1 MINIGK
7 PTGAVGWCGYGSG
20 HLGRFADSENHP
32 EIGWSPSNSCHFVEE
47 MPRVSMA
54 INDQES
60 GTKQWDSLPM
70 EDLSLINDVANHT
83 DLSFFFLP
91 TQCSKTFFWI
101 QLLRPP
107 QSLQESLAW
116 YIMKRE
122 TELKKLEDGWQGNGG
137 APKMHSKTQLHSYQ
151 KIGYL
156 IHWTIPIFLFNSSF
170 WGIPHFL
177 DKPTCL
183 RGSEISEN
191 GQIREDGQRNPAASG
206 IRWKPAWAQQ
216 LALAR
221 NMPSQHLAMA
231 QSAHS

>member
-60 GTKQWDSLPM
+60 GTQQWDSLPM

-91 TQCSKTFFWI
+91 TQCSKTFFGFSCCVHHSPF
-101 QLLRPP
+101 RR
-107 QSLQESLAW
+107 AW
-116 YIMKRE
+116 LGTSWSGKRSWKNWRMGDRGTVE
-122 TELKKLEDGWQGNGG
+122 HRRCTVR
-137 APKMHSKTQLHSYQ
+137 HSCT
-151 KIGYL
+151 
-156 IHWTIPIFLFNSSF
+156 PIR
-170 WGIPHFL
+170 
-177 DKPTCL
+177 K
-183 RGSEISEN
+183 
-191 GQIREDGQRNPAASG
+191 
-206 IRWKPAWAQQ
+206 
-216 LALAR
+216 
-221 NMPSQHLAMA
+221 
-231 QSAHS
+231 